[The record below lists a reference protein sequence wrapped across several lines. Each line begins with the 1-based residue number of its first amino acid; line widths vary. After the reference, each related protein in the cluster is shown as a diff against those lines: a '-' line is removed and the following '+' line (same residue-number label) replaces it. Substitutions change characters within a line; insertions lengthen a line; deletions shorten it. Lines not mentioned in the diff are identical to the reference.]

1 MKHEAQIDIEMINLT
16 VSISR
21 MTSSWL
27 IGQSSISSPLNASM
41 SRLLQIKKPMTM
53 KWLSTVLVGE
63 NVFLF

>member
-1 MKHEAQIDIEMINLT
+1 
-16 VSISR
+16 
-21 MTSSWL
+21 
-27 IGQSSISSPLNASM
+27 M